1 MRSQSDPRRPGA
13 IGRATVLVLTI
24 CGLAGL
30 LTSCSSGQSV
40 TIYSGR
46 SEDLVMP
53 ILESFAEETGISVD
67 VRWGDSS
74 ELALQIAE
82 EGDSTPADVFLSQS
96 PGALGLLDE
105 KGLLAELPAETLDL
119 VEEQNRASDGNWV
132 GVSGR
137 KRVLVYNSDLV
148 DEADLPESVLDLT
161 DPAYRGMVAVAPEN
175 ASFQDFVTGM
185 RAVLGDDETL
195 AWLEGMAANDV
206 QTEANNNAIVEAV
219 SRGEIP
225 MGLVNHYYNYRFLE
239 EDPSLP
245 SVNYDFAPD
254 DVGSMVIVTG
264 AAIIEGH
271 DTPEAQQLVEFLLG
285 EEAQEFFTDETFEY
299 PLAIGSEPA
308 DILPPL
314 DEGLT
319 LDTID
324 FDELGGDLE
333 TTVAL
338 IEQSG
343 IDR

>member
-1 MRSQSDPRRPGA
+1 MPSQSNPRPRRAFRCGTA
-13 IGRATVLVLTI
+13 LVLAV
-24 CGLAGL
+24 CALGGL
-30 LTSCSSGQSV
+30 LTSCGSGASV

-53 ILESFAEETGISVD
+53 ILERFAEETGISVD
-67 VRWGDSS
+67 VRWGDSA
-74 ELALQIAE
+74 ELALQVTE
-82 EGDSTPADVFLSQS
+82 EGDATPADVFLSQS

-105 KGLLAELPAETLDL
+105 EGLLAELPTETLDL
-119 VEEQNRASDGNWV
+119 VEEQNRASDGSWV

-137 KRVLVYNSDLV
+137 KRVLVYNRDLV

-185 RAVLGDDETL
+185 RTVMGDDETL

-245 SVNYDFAPD
+245 SVNYDFSPD
-254 DVGSMVIVTG
+254 DIGSMMIVTG
-264 AAIIEGH
+264 AAVIEGH
-271 DTPEAQQLVEFLLG
+271 DTPEAQQLVEFLLAD
-285 EEAQEFFTDETFEY
+285 EAQEFFTNETFEY

-308 DILPPL
+308 DMLPPL
-314 DEGLT
+314 EEGFT

-324 FDELGGDLE
+324 LDELGGDLE
-333 TTVAL
+333 TTVEL

-343 IDR
+343 ING